1 MMCIVVNDGRS
12 MEFALVLETTV
23 STTETMQSF
32 CNLLPRKIHILTK
45 RNAGKGI
52 ADIVQTR
59 NGKGH
64 ARKILALVYRCKSG
78 TTQFI
83 ISNVLWI
90 IITGIGKAK
99 GDDLAGK
106 TFCDLLI
113 VRDLTVDDQST
124 VCLGIA
130 CKLVERGTHI
140 CQIFEEIQM
149 FCFYI

>member
-1 MMCIVVNDGRS
+1 MQERALPTLCRPGTERATRGRS
-12 MEFALVLETTV
+12 SPL
-23 STTETMQSF
+23 
-32 CNLLPRKIHILTK
+32 C
-45 RNAGKGI
+45 
-52 ADIVQTR
+52 
-59 NGKGH
+59 
-64 ARKILALVYRCKSG
+64 
-78 TTQFI
+78 
-83 ISNVLWI
+83 
-90 IITGIGKAK
+90 TGVKVAQAK